1 MLEVHVKPA
10 PVSWPGRTVAA
21 GFQAKLPTPFAVLG
35 IRTSAGRLTD
45 IAYLPRGIAALAPL
59 DALAAETCRQIERY
73 LDDPEHRFDLP
84 LAIAGTPFQRRVWEE
99 IAAIPHGQTRTYGDI
114 ARHIASAPRAVGGA
128 CGANRLPLIIPC
140 HRVIAAAGGLGGFM
154 HARGGVPLE
163 IKRWLLRHEGI

>member
-114 ARHIASAPRAVGGA
+114 ARHIARCSRRRLWGQSPATHHSMPPRDCRRWRARRFHA
-128 CGANRLPLIIPC
+128 CARRSTTRDQALA
-140 HRVIAAAGGLGGFM
+140 IAA
-154 HARGGVPLE
+154 
-163 IKRWLLRHEGI
+163 